1 MLSMNN
7 LKTGSVF
14 KYEAEPYIVIQSSH
28 VHMGRGGSTLRVKM
42 RNLVNGK
49 VLERTFKPGD
59 KIEEAQIE
67 TKRANFLYS
76 DASQAYFMID
86 DDYDQVA
93 LSKDEVG
100 DRLRFLKEGAQADII
115 FFDGRPVGVEVPKK
129 VKLRVVLSPEAVRGN
144 TASGNVTKTVAL
156 ETGLEI
162 PVPLFIREGDYLVIN
177 TDSGEYVERT
187 S

>member
-1 MLSMNN
+1 MND
-7 LKTGSVF
+7 LKIGSVF

-42 RNLVNGK
+42 KNFVNGK
-49 VLERTFKPGD
+49 VFERTFKPGE
-59 KIEEAQIE
+59 KIEEARIE
-67 TKRANFLYS
+67 TRRANFLYS
-76 DASQAYFMID
+76 DASKAHFMIE
-86 DDYDQVA
+86 DDYDQVN

-115 FFDGRPVGVEVPKK
+115 FFEGSPVGVEVPKK
-129 VKLRVVLSPEAVRGN
+129 VKLKVVLSPGAVRGN
-144 TASGNVTKTVAL
+144 TASGNVTKIVAL

-162 PVPLFIREGDYLVIN
+162 PVPLFIREGDSLVIN
-177 TDSGEYVERT
+177 TDTGEYVERT

>member
-1 MLSMNN
+1 MLSMND

-14 KYEAEPYIVIQSSH
+14 KYGAEPYIIIQFSH

-67 TKRANFLYS
+67 TKRSNFLYS
-76 DASQAYFMID
+76 DKFQAYFMIE
-86 DDYDQVA
+86 DDYDQVG
-93 LSKDEVG
+93 LEVDEAG
-100 DRLRFLKEGAQADII
+100 DRLKYLKEGAQADIV
-115 FFDGRPVGVEVPKK
+115 FFEDSPVGVEVPKK
-129 VKLRVVLSPEAVRGN
+129 VKLRVVSSPEAVRGN
-144 TASGNVTKTVAL
+144 TASGNVTKIVRL

-162 PVPLFIREGDYLVIN
+162 PVPLFIREGDSLVIN
-177 TDSGEYVERT
+177 TDTGEYVERA

>member
-1 MLSMNN
+1 MLSMND

-14 KYEAEPYIVIQSSH
+14 KYEAEPYVVIQSSH

-49 VLERTFKPGD
+49 VLERTFKPGE
-59 KIEEAQIE
+59 KIEEAQVE
-67 TKRANFLYS
+67 TRRANFLYA
-76 DASQAYFMID
+76 DKSQAYFMIE

-100 DRLRFLKEGAQADII
+100 DRLKFLKEGTQADII
-115 FFDGRPVGVEVPKK
+115 FFEGSPVGVEVPKK
-129 VKLRVVLSPEAVRGN
+129 VKLIVVLSPEAVRGN
-144 TASGNVTKTVAL
+144 TASGNVTKIVAL

-162 PVPLFIREGDYLVIN
+162 PAPMFIREGDCLVIN
-177 TDSGEYVERT
+177 TDTGEYVERT
-187 S
+187 N